1 MRLAGAA
8 AAVVV
13 ALTAT
18 ASFAQPTNP
27 TPGWR
32 AAASAALAFGHA
44 EGEMEALRRFAI
56 KAAPQ
61 TKKDADAVLE
71 DLNRHAQ
78 RALDAYLFVQ
88 RYGSPFWSAAA
99 GIRIGDTF
107 LCQADKI
114 IAIPA
119 PPAIASAAQRLQ
131 QPTILTDYL
140 AVLHELSAPLRNQA
154 TRVWERVA
162 ASEDASGWVI
172 RRARE
177 RLAGTSLPDC

>member
-8 AAVVV
+8 AGLVVV
-13 ALTAT
+13 LTAAAT
-18 ASFAQPTNP
+18 FAQPTSPAP

-71 DLNRHAQ
+71 DLDRRAQ
-78 RALDAYLFVQ
+78 RARDAYLTVQ
-88 RYGSPFWSAAA
+88 RHGSPFWSAAA
-99 GIRIGDTF
+99 EIRLGDTF
-107 LCQADKI
+107 MCQGDKI
-114 IAIPA
+114 SAIPPA
-119 PPAIASAAQRLQ
+119 RQLTAGLPPGMLEAYLEVLQ
-131 QPTILTDYL
+131 GLGQ
-140 AVLHELSAPLRNQA
+140 PLRDQA
-154 TRVWERVA
+154 SRSWERAA
-162 ASEDASGWVI
+162 ASEDTSGLVT